1 MDLDHLAD
9 LNLFALLLFFVAD
22 LLGLS
27 SEQYEGRERECSD

>member
-9 LNLFALLLFFVAD
+9 LNLFAFLFLLVAD

-27 SEQYEGRERECSD
+27 SEQYEGCERECSD